1 MKALK
6 IKSIKQYNKNNFKF
20 TINYDEQNLT
30 FFIENSE
37 TFPIKLYE
45 HKLSLKDL
53 QNIKS
58 LEDFNFKTIEK
69 YVNLFKKCVDLN
81 KYDIEPSKNE
91 NAVIFTMY
99 IELLDNA
106 TVEIKIPEK
115 GNDLNIKKELEA
127 LESIVYEIKQKVFI
141 ENNDNLNLNSKYVT
155 AVNSFVGTSILTSEE
170 KKMISEWIDPIRTIK
185 FNLLFSTEK
194 DGDSSSTFHYYCDG
208 ISPTVVVVL
217 DTSNRKFGGYCTHN
231 WAQSP
236 QGSSVTRAP
245 GSFIFNLTNK
255 KKYDLIDQFCNNALY
270 RNNSYGPSFGST
282 NDLYICSGCKSST
295 SSQCSK
301 SYYNTENCLISGSSS
316 TSFQVS
322 NYEVYH
328 VIFI

>member
-1 MKALK
+1 MKTPK

-20 TINYDEQNLT
+20 AINYNEQNLT

-45 HKLSLKDL
+45 LTLSLKDL

-69 YVNLFKKCVDLN
+69 YVNLFKKCVDLE
-81 KYDIEPSKNE
+81 KYDIEQSKND
-91 NAVIFTMY
+91 NAVTFIMY

-106 TVEIKIPEK
+106 KVQIIIPEK

-127 LESIVYEIKQKVFI
+127 LESVVNEIKQKVFI

-155 AVNSFVGTSILTSEE
+155 AVNSFVGTSILTNEE
-170 KKMISEWIDPIRTIK
+170 KKLISDWIDPIRTIK
-185 FNLLFSTEK
+185 FILLFSTEK

-208 ISPTVVVVL
+208 IFPTVVVVL

-236 QGSSVTRAP
+236 QGASVTRAP
-245 GSFIFNLTNK
+245 W
-255 KKYDLIDQFCNNALY
+255 LIYF
-270 RNNSYGPSFGST
+270 
-282 NDLYICSGCKSST
+282 
-295 SSQCSK
+295 
-301 SYYNTENCLISGSSS
+301 
-316 TSFQVS
+316 
-322 NYEVYH
+322 
-328 VIFI
+328 

>member
-20 TINYDEQNLT
+20 AINYDEQNLT
-30 FFIENSE
+30 FLIENSE
-37 TFPIKLYE
+37 IFPIKLYE
-45 HKLSLKDL
+45 LKLSLKDL

-81 KYDIEPSKNE
+81 KYDIVPSKNE
-91 NAVIFTMY
+91 NSVIFIMY

-170 KKMISEWIDPIRTIK
+170 KKMISEWIDPVRTIK

-208 ISPTVVVVL
+208 IFPTVVVVL

-231 WAQSP
+231 WTQPP
-236 QGSSVTRAP
+236 QGGSSTRAP

-255 KKYDLIDQFCNNALY
+255 KKYDLIDQFNKNAIY
-270 RNNSYGPSFGST
+270 RHNSYGPSFGST
-282 NDLYICSGCKSST
+282 SDLYICSGCKSST

-322 NYEVYH
+322 NYEVYQ

>member
-30 FFIENSE
+30 FLIENSE
-37 TFPIKLYE
+37 IFPIKLYE
-45 HKLSLKDL
+45 LKLSLKDL

-91 NAVIFTMY
+91 NAVIFTIY

-127 LESIVYEIKQKVFI
+127 LESIVYEIK
-141 ENNDNLNLNSKYVT
+141 
-155 AVNSFVGTSILTSEE
+155 
-170 KKMISEWIDPIRTIK
+170 
-185 FNLLFSTEK
+185 
-194 DGDSSSTFHYYCDG
+194 
-208 ISPTVVVVL
+208 
-217 DTSNRKFGGYCTHN
+217 
-231 WAQSP
+231 
-236 QGSSVTRAP
+236 
-245 GSFIFNLTNK
+245 
-255 KKYDLIDQFCNNALY
+255 
-270 RNNSYGPSFGST
+270 
-282 NDLYICSGCKSST
+282 
-295 SSQCSK
+295 
-301 SYYNTENCLISGSSS
+301 
-316 TSFQVS
+316 
-322 NYEVYH
+322 
-328 VIFI
+328 